1 MSSYTLS
8 FIKYL
13 VGLRDAETTYTNAEL
28 QFVGTLAIGKK
39 CIVEVGVR
47 EGVESKVF
55 CQNMDNGKLYLI
67 DPYLCQV
74 KLENLLNISFTEFI
88 AKQHLRDYVNLIQ
101 FVKMPSKAA
110 AKYLNLKGKVDLIF
124 IDLKHDYESVF
135 DNFSYWF
142 PMLSPKGII
151 VFPYSRLCQERP
163 GLNSNSGAIRL
174 CDEIARGQYGEWQ
187 VVDTFEWITVIS
199 SSSNSSYEKL
209 EKFSSSSL
217 F

>member
-13 VGLRDAETTYTNAEL
+13 LGLRDAETTYTNAEL
-28 QFVGTLAIGKK
+28 EFIGSLAIGKK

-55 CQNMDNGKLYLI
+55 CQNMDNGKLYLV
-67 DPYLCQV
+67 DPYLSQV
-74 KLENLLNISFTEFI
+74 KLEKFLNVSFAELI
-88 AKQHLRDYVNLIQ
+88 AKQHLKDYVNLTQ

-110 AKYLNLKGKVDLIF
+110 SKYLNLKGKVDLIF

-135 DNFSYWF
+135 ENFCNWAS
-142 PMLSPKGII
+142 MLSPKGIMA
-151 VFPYSRLCQERP
+151 FPYSRLCQERP
-163 GLNSNSGAIRL
+163 ALNSKSGAIRL
-174 CDEIARGQYGEWQ
+174 CEEIARGQYGEWK

-209 EKFSSSSL
+209 ENFSSSSL

>member
-1 MSSYTLS
+1 MSSYTLN

-13 VGLRDAETTYTNAEL
+13 LGLREAETTYTNAEL
-28 QFVGTLAIGKK
+28 EFIGSLAIGKK

-55 CQNMDNGKLYLI
+55 CKNMDSGKVYLV
-67 DPYLCQV
+67 DPYLYQV
-74 KLENLLNISFTEFI
+74 KMEKILNISFAEFI
-88 AKQHLRDYVNLIQ
+88 AKQHLKDYVNSIH

-110 AKYLNLKGKVDLIF
+110 SKYFNLKGKVDLIF

-135 DNFSYWF
+135 ENFSYWAS
-142 PMLSPKGII
+142 MLSPKGIM

-163 GLNSNSGAIRL
+163 DLNYKSGAIRL
-174 CDEIARGQYGEWQ
+174 CEEIARGKYGEWKI
-187 VVDTFEWITVIS
+187 VDTFEWITVIS
-199 SSSNSSYEKL
+199 SSSNSPYEKL
-209 EKFSSSSL
+209 ENFSSSSL